1 MHSFQVGDGRLIF
14 DYDNGT
20 ICKQGYL
27 EDHLGN
33 VMITFE
39 DKNDNGV
46 IELNEDTT
54 PEGEEE
60 IVQRELYYP
69 AGSVWGEGDPKRTR
83 SVNQNWWEGAPA
95 PADVTSQDYKY
106 NGKEL
111 DKSFGLIW
119 YFYGARMY
127 DPAVGRFTGVDPIA
141 DQFAFVS
148 VYNYAEN
155 EPVRFID
162 LWGLQSADNPQ
173 FSAVEVERLQVEARE
188 DLFNIA
194 VAFTIKYT
202 GHRVSNAKQLNKLNK
217 IFGGSGRYALLLDA
231 TREDGLTNL
240 SNGRLATT
248 YENSIRS
255 SKSHPHI
262 ANSNINA
269 PGENI
274 EYEIPP
280 YASIMVREY
289 HRVLEMHLWKR
300 RKYPEGTSMYD
311 QLTSPANA
319 PGSPGQNNT
328 TEIGFDLVPVK

>member
-1 MHSFQVGDGRLIF
+1 M
-14 DYDNGT
+14 
-20 ICKQGYL
+20 
-27 EDHLGN
+27 
-33 VMITFE
+33 
-39 DKNDNGV
+39 
-46 IELNEDTT
+46 
-54 PEGEEE
+54 
-60 IVQRELYYP
+60 
-69 AGSVWGEGDPKRTR
+69 
-83 SVNQNWWEGAPA
+83 
-95 PADVTSQDYKY
+95 
-106 NGKEL
+106 
-111 DKSFGLIW
+111 
-119 YFYGARMY
+119 
-127 DPAVGRFTGVDPIA
+127 DPIA

-173 FSAVEVERLQVEARE
+173 FSAVEVERFQAEARE

-194 VAFTIKYT
+194 VAFTINYT

-217 IFGGSGRYALLLDA
+217 IFGGSGRATPAYPHLGTPRMRTKIDMLDKSIYTSGMASELAKSREDRAAATSIGQGVSFINPLIGANVYALLLDA

-274 EYEIPP
+274 EYEIRP

-289 HRVLEMHLWKR
+289 HRGLEMHLWKR

-311 QLTSPANA
+311 QCKHPTKHVQDKSNFPGISSANFVNLVSAMTS
-319 PGSPGQNNT
+319 STRFSQR
-328 TEIGFDLVPVK
+328 